1 MSYGSRTKP
10 RPVWLGL
17 FRLKCRF
24 ARHRSRNLSIS
35 RKGTYALRSGKQRSQ
50 PASYRAWRARDV
62 RACHTD
68 CPRSS
73 HGTQHRRPCP
83 NSRPFRSPGRIPRSM
98 RRRTCLL
105 GRRLWHLCRRSRP
118 FRHSLPCQSSKAS
131 FPWSP
136 RMMQRGA
143 CRHACFCAGQHGR
156 RKPSCHST
164 DRQAFHLARPT
175 SGPVGP
181 SGSELWIEPRTSQSG
196 QE

>member
-1 MSYGSRTKP
+1 MTCHPPPRTTNEL
-10 RPVWLGL
+10 WLADKAPACMAGAFSFEVSL
-17 FRLKCRF
+17 RQTSVAQSFHL
-24 ARHRSRNLSIS
+24 A
-35 RKGTYALRSGKQRSQ
+35 KGTYALRSGKQRSQ
-50 PASYRAWRARDV
+50 PASYRAWRARGV

-83 NSRPFRSPGRIPRSM
+83 N
-98 RRRTCLL
+98 
-105 GRRLWHLCRRSRP
+105 SRP

-196 QE
+196 QG